1 VAEEQRT
8 LNHEKW
14 MSEALD
20 LAAGAL
26 SRGVFPVGCVLI
38 SGDLIVGSGARLHTR
53 PEDMNELDHAE
64 VCALR
69 DWIDRGRTLGHG
81 DDTDITA
88 YCNLEPCLMCLGALI
103 LNGIKRIV
111 YAYED
116 VMGGATGL
124 DFSRPLTGA
133 AGTFGGF
140 LNDNLYTESHIE
152 ILGGIKRR
160 ESLALFKRF
169 FSDPAQSYWRNSLLY
184 KYTLEN
190 CERSRNVEIRN

>member
-1 VAEEQRT
+1 MAEKQRT
-8 LNHEKW
+8 LKHEKW
-14 MSEALD
+14 MSEALN
-20 LAAGAL
+20 LAASAL
-26 SRGVFPVGCVLI
+26 AKGDFPVGCVLV
-38 SGDLIVGSGARLHTR
+38 SGDIIVGTGARSHTM
-53 PEDMNELDHAE
+53 PGDVNELDHAE

-69 DWIDRGRTLGHG
+69 DWIERGRPLGHG

-124 DFSRPLTGA
+124 DFSRPMTGA
-133 AGTFGGF
+133 AGPVGGF
-140 LNDNLYTESHIE
+140 FNDNLYAKSRIE
-152 ILGGIKRR
+152 ILGGIKRK
-160 ESLALFKRF
+160 ESLVLLKRF
-169 FSDPAQSYWRNSLLY
+169 FSDSAQSYWKDSLLY

-190 CERSRNVEIRN
+190 L

>member
-1 VAEEQRT
+1 VVEKQRT
-8 LNHEKW
+8 LNYEKW

-20 LAAGAL
+20 LAASAL
-26 SRGVFPVGCVLI
+26 SKGVFPVGCVLV
-38 SGDLIVGSGARLHTR
+38 SGDLIVGSGVRSHTM
-53 PEDMNELDHAE
+53 PEDVNELDHAE

-69 DWIDRGRTLGHG
+69 DWIERGRPLGHG
-81 DDTDITA
+81 NDTDITA
-88 YCNLEPCLMCLGALI
+88 YCNFEPCLMCLGALI

-124 DFSRPLTGA
+124 DFSRPMTGA
-133 AGTFGGF
+133 AGTAGGLF
-140 LNDNLYTESHIE
+140 NDNLYAGSRIE
-152 ILGGIKRR
+152 ILGGIKRK

-169 FSDPAQSYWRNSLLY
+169 FSDPAQFYWKDSLLY

-190 CERSRNVEIRN
+190 L